1 MSTTIHAATLNSNN
15 NAFNAEDKR
24 AFAVGIALELI
35 AAKLSSGA
43 STNLEGEVSNLSK
56 YADQIQTALKLK

>member
-15 NAFNAEDKR
+15 AAYDTSDKR

-35 AAKLSSGA
+35 AARASSSAAVDLSQEIA
-43 STNLEGEVSNLSK
+43 SLSD
-56 YADQIQTALKLK
+56 YADKIQAALKG